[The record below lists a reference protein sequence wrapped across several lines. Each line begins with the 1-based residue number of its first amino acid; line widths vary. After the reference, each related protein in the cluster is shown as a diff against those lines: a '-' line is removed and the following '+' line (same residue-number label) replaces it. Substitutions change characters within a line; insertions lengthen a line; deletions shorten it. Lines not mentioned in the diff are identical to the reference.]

1 MEKTYKFELPQNK
14 EVEST
19 KVRIEDGKVLVDVEF
34 KEKYQFKLG
43 DIVVIENP
51 ECQDYKR
58 DYIISIYPD
67 KETPKGYTLDFFD
80 IVCIDMDGKIRINP
94 HTPYIHRN
102 VHLADASDKK
112 ELFDKLAEIGKT
124 WNAEKKILED
134 IYIPKFGDI
143 VRIEHP
149 DTIKYKRQHV
159 ISIFPNKEVP
169 TKSVS
174 GFFDIATIDMNGN
187 IRVGDEAHSY
197 YNHGFVKKAS
207 ETEKQELFSK
217 LAEVGKRWNAETKQL
232 EDIRWRAE
240 KGEVFHYV
248 SGSLEVLSLQDSRG
262 RVSDGMYKVGNYFR
276 TPEAAKKVADQIK
289 DIFKNSKVE

>member
-1 MEKTYKFELPQNK
+1 MKKTYKFTIPQDK
-14 EVEST
+14 EVLSNN
-19 KVRIEDGKVLVDVEF
+19 VRIENGQVLVDVELKKKF
-34 KEKYQFKLG
+34 QPKDGDFVITDMNGIYIYNSNYKTECGLNGFYAGISIAKGVSISNGRKGFAKAIRYATPKEKADFLARLEK
-43 DIVVIENP
+43 
-51 ECQDYKR
+51 EC
-58 DYIISIYPD
+58 
-67 KETPKGYTLDFFD
+67 
-80 IVCIDMDGKIRINP
+80 
-94 HTPYIHRN
+94 H
-102 VHLADASDKK
+102 
-112 ELFDKLAEIGKT
+112 KT
-124 WNAEKKILED
+124 WNAEKKCLED
-134 IYIPKFGDI
+134 VYVPKFGDI

-149 DTIKYKRQHV
+149 DCNIKYKRQHV

-174 GFFDIATIDMNGN
+174 GFFDIAAIDMNGN
-187 IRVGDEAHSY
+187 IRVGDESHSY

-207 ETEKQELFSK
+207 EAEKQELFSK

-289 DIFKNSKVE
+289 DIFKNSKME